1 MASPLRYIRSFNEW
15 SSGATPRGLTNGNAM
30 NDGGNMSIE
39 RLVRSF
45 FVTLLTLSL
54 AVTAHAAVEINS
66 VNPSSGSTMGGYL
79 VTIFGDEF
87 TGFFGSETPEVEVD
101 GAPVSITQFDDNM
114 ITFVMPKGQGANLTI
129 TVDVDGDIAG
139 LPNAFSYL
147 PPNINTINP
156 ASGPLAGGQTV
167 TLTGGNFGLTPVVLV
182 NGAQHAPLMSSH
194 DELSFIIPSSVS
206 PGPASV
212 RVRVLTQ
219 ISNTVTYTYDAPP
232 PDPPVITSVLNAN
245 GPTEGGSLSFIMGQ
259 HFGMS
264 PDVTVAGAAATVMF
278 STDGLIL
285 AAIPEGEGAGQSLIV
300 SADGQQSAPFAFNYD
315 PPQMHGFSAIDG
327 SGMLTIFG
335 DDFGLTPTVTI
346 GGVAAPVDSNNHDM
360 IVVTPPAQTPG
371 SMHAVSLQ
379 VAGQVSNSLDFMY
392 PNLPADLNGDGT
404 VDGADLAQLLAN
416 WGMVN

>member
-1 MASPLRYIRSFNEW
+1 MRLRYIWPILEVT
-15 SSGATPRGLTNGNAM
+15 GCAQPRGKNDCNES
-30 NDGGNMSIE
+30 NDGGIMSNE
-39 RLVRSF
+39 RLVRGILIAMLCIIWTS
-45 FVTLLTLSL
+45 
-54 AVTAHAAVEINS
+54 AAGAATEIIS
-66 VNPSSGSTMGGYL
+66 VNPPTGATTGGYP
-79 VTIFGDEF
+79 VTIIGDEF
-87 TGFFGSETPEVEVD
+87 TGFFGAETPEVEVD
-101 GAPVSITQFDDNM
+101 GVSVSITQFDDEM
-114 ITFVMPKGQGANLTI
+114 ITFIMPKGQGANLTI
-129 TVDVDGDIAG
+129 TVNVDGDIAG

-147 PPNINTINP
+147 PPNISMINP

-182 NGAQHAPLMSSH
+182 NGVQHTPLMSSH
-194 DELSFIIPSSVS
+194 NELSFVIPSSAS

-232 PDPPVITSVLNAN
+232 PDPPVITSVVNAN

-264 PDVTVAGAAATVMF
+264 PEVTVGGAAAPVMF

-285 AAIPEGEGAGQSLIV
+285 ATIPEGEGAGQALIV
-300 SADGQQSAPFAFNYD
+300 SADGLQSLPYSFDYD
-315 PPQMHGFSAIDG
+315 PPQIHGFSAVDG

-335 DDFGLTPTVTI
+335 DDFGLTPTVII

-371 SMHAVSLQ
+371 SMHAITVQ
-379 VAGQVSNSLDFMY
+379 VAGQMSNSPDFMY